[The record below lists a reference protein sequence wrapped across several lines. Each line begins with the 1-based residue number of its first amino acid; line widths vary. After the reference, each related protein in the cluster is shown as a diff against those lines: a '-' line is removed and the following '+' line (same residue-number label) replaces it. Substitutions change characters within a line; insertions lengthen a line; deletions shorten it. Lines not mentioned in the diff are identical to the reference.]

1 MTRVFLLITMG
12 FLIVG
17 IVITLIRLL
26 KGPTVWDRLMAVNLI
41 SSKIIMILTLFGI
54 YTNSI
59 MILDISIAYSILGF
73 LVIVLL
79 CKFIAQGGRLK

>member
-1 MTRVFLLITMG
+1 MTRVFLLITMV
-12 FLIVG
+12 FLIIG

-41 SSKIIMILTLFGI
+41 SSKIIMILTLFAI
-54 YTNSI
+54 FSNSI
-59 MILDISIAYSILGF
+59 MLLDISIAYSLLGF